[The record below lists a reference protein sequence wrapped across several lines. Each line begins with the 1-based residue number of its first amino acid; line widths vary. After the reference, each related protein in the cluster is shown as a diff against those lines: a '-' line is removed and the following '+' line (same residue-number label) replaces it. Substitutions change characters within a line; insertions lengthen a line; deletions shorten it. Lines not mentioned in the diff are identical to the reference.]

1 VSDQTIDNLIKLAQK
16 KRAVSNDDKLDI
28 LQVVAL
34 KTGIHLNKHTLLER
48 ITLVEHPQIKEISVN
63 Y

>member
-1 VSDQTIDNLIKLAQK
+1 MSDLTIDNLIRLAQK
-16 KRAVSNDDKLDI
+16 KKAVSNEDKLDI
-28 LQVVAL
+28 LHVVAS